1 MMKAVIN
8 PNIFRHTAVAS
19 EGFNNL
25 CTIIHPFRKE
35 GAYNGEI
42 FLKKQCMGSFQL
54 IIHEKSE
61 ITQADIDVSLF
72 DPLNVRKK
80 NGVLPDQFEMSK
92 EGYVVIYASGHHN
105 GVHVSITGSGAQ
117 KDSETFDTRKL
128 GKDDLVVFRPFHPGK
143 YKLLNRLAG
152 QEASFTI
159 EEKKNGG
166 YINPAKLEPV
176 TIPLT
181 AKGFEIP
188 KDGIQPFQAMVIKPD
203 IDCSLVLEME
213 KPRSKK
219 KKAK

>member
-1 MMKAVIN
+1 MKSVIN

-25 CTIIHPFRKE
+25 CTIVHPLRKE
-35 GAYNGEI
+35 GEYTGEI

-54 IIHEKSE
+54 VINEKSE
-61 ITQADIDVSLF
+61 STQADIDVSLF
-72 DPLNVRKK
+72 DPLNIRKNK
-80 NGVLPDQFEMSK
+80 GISPNQFEMSTD
-92 EGYVVIYASGHHN
+92 GYVVIYASGHHN
-105 GVHVSITGSGAQ
+105 GVHVRITGSGDQ
-117 KDSETFDTRKL
+117 KDSEEFDTRKL

-152 QEASFTI
+152 QEASFAI
-159 EEKKNGG
+159 EEKKDGG

-181 AKGFEIP
+181 TKGFEIP
-188 KDGIQPFQAMVIKPD
+188 ENKILPFQAMVIKPD

-213 KPRSKK
+213 KPRGKK
-219 KKAK
+219 KKAS